1 MFGTQLGWVWRQDV
15 VYWLLA
21 SNVTVMA
28 GNRRFDPF
36 LLLILSAAGLGMVL
50 PTDDRAESIVSWVTK
65 FAIFVLF
72 FAYGARLSA
81 REAFSG
87 LKNWRLHLTILACTY
102 LVFPFFGLLVSKI
115 PTTAINP
122 LVIAGVIFLC
132 VVPSTVQSSI
142 TFTSIAGGNVPG
154 ALVAATVSNL
164 LGVVLTPVLVLLL
177 LPGNSAAGDVG
188 MGQFA
193 AVSTQLLL
201 PFILGQLSRPLTANF
216 MSTHRKRLKW
226 LDQGV
231 IALVVYGAFA
241 SFRTSGTWRDL
252 SWLDLGF
259 IVLSTL
265 VLLGFMLWFTWQL
278 AGWLKF
284 DRADQIAVLFCG
296 TKKSLATGVPMAS
309 VIFASSA
316 LGVLVLPL
324 MLFHQSQLIACSVI
338 APRLARATPNSDGGR

>member
-1 MFGTQLGWVWRQDV
+1 
-15 VYWLLA
+15 
-21 SNVTVMA
+21 
-28 GNRRFDPF
+28 
-36 LLLILSAAGLGMVL
+36 
-50 PTDDRAESIVSWVTK
+50 
-65 FAIFVLF
+65 
-72 FAYGARLSA
+72 
-81 REAFSG
+81 
-87 LKNWRLHLTILACTY
+87 
-102 LVFPFFGLLVSKI
+102 
-115 PTTAINP
+115 
-122 LVIAGVIFLC
+122 
-132 VVPSTVQSSI
+132 
-142 TFTSIAGGNVPG
+142 
-154 ALVAATVSNL
+154 
-164 LGVVLTPVLVLLL
+164 
-177 LPGNSAAGDVG
+177 